1 MDKRHK
7 LIILT
12 GVIIGFLGALLVK
25 FGNPGNMG
33 FCIACFLRDIA
44 GAVKLHTAG
53 PVQYIRPE
61 IIGLVLGA
69 FFAVLK
75 FKEFKTRGSSD
86 SMLRLLYGVFMM
98 IGALV
103 FLGCPLRAVLR
114 LAGGDLNAIAGL
126 LGFIFGAAIGTFY
139 LKKGFTLGKPT
150 PSETQVSGWIL
161 PSLMVGLLVFLLIR
175 PAFIAFSQA
184 GPGAMTT
191 PIVITLIAGLIVGFL
206 AQRSG
211 FCFAG
216 GYRDMMLGKG
226 SQLFQ
231 GYIALFASAL
241 IFNILFGQFKLGF
254 TGQPGAHS
262 DHLWSFLGMALV
274 GICAILAGGCPLRQ
288 LMRSADGNLDNAI
301 VVIGMIL
308 GAGFS
313 HNFGLAGSG
322 KGVTSNGQ
330 IAVLIGL
337 VTVLITGY
345 FFTEAYRTRK
355 NQKNSS
361 VAKTV

>member
-12 GVIIGFLGALLVK
+12 GIIIGFFGALLVK

-33 FCIACFLRDIA
+33 FCIACFLRDIT
-44 GAVKLHTAG
+44 GAVKMHTAG

-69 FFAVLK
+69 FFAALK
-75 FKEFKTRGSSD
+75 FKEFKTRGGSD
-86 SMLRLLYGVFMM
+86 SMLRLLYGAFMM

-114 LAGGDLNAIAGL
+114 LAGGDLNAIGGL
-126 LGFIFGAAIGTFY
+126 LGFIFGTAIGTLY
-139 LKKGFTLGKPT
+139 LKKGFTLGKPS
-150 PSETQVSGWIL
+150 PSENQVSGWIL
-161 PSLMVGLLVFLLIR
+161 PALMAGLLVFLFVK
-175 PAFIAFSQA
+175 PAFIAFSKT
-184 GPGAMTT
+184 GPGAAAA
-191 PIVITLIAGLIVGFL
+191 PIFLALAAGLIVGFF

-231 GYIALFASAL
+231 GYIALFASAV
-241 IFNILFGQFKLGF
+241 IFNLIFGQFKLGF
-254 TGQPGAHS
+254 TGQPAAHS
-262 DHLWSFLGMALV
+262 DHLWSFLGMTLV

-288 LMRSADGNLDNAI
+288 LLRSADGNLDNAI

-308 GAGFS
+308 GAAFS
-313 HNFGLAGSG
+313 HNFGLASSG

-330 IAVLIGL
+330 IAVIIGL
-337 VTVLITGY
+337 VTILITGY
-345 FFTEAYRTRK
+345 FFTEAYRSKK
-355 NQKNSS
+355 NQKTT
-361 VAKTV
+361 AATKTA